1 MIIRDLKCADFRN
14 YEYLSLDFSPG
25 INVLYGDNAQG
36 KTNIL
41 EAIYVCATSR
51 SHRGTK
57 DREMI
62 RFDCEEG
69 HLRMTA
75 EKKEVPLRIDI
86 HLKKGRGKG
95 VAVNGMP
102 IRKLSELFGLVNVI
116 FFSPED
122 LSIVKNSPAER
133 RRFMDMELCQLD
145 PYYTYDLTN
154 YNKALMQRNKLL
166 KEMEGRPDLA
176 DTLSVWDEQLVKFGV
191 GVIRRRKEFIEEL
204 NVILEEVHT
213 SLTGGKEKLI
223 LQYRPNVV
231 SEEKFL
237 SSLRTGKIRDMGAGT
252 TLSGPHRDDMDFS
265 ANDIDVRHFGSQ
277 GQQRTAALS
286 LKLAEIE
293 LVKKKTGDFPVLLLD
308 DVFSELDAGR
318 QSHLLDHISRI
329 QTILTCTGMDEFVK
343 NNVRIDRKYFVENGT
358 VTE

>member
-1 MIIRDLKCADFRN
+1 MRFVAGYVAFLVAF
-14 YEYLSLDFSPG
+14 G
-25 INVLYGDNAQG
+25 ICDAVWL
-36 KTNIL
+36 
-41 EAIYVCATSR
+41 
-51 SHRGTK
+51 GT
-57 DREMI
+57 
-62 RFDCEEG
+62 
-69 HLRMTA
+69 MTA
-75 EKKEVPLRIDI
+75 RLYRPALGDLIVEQVRYVPAALFYFGFPLGVLHFAVMPALRDGNAGAA
-86 HLKKGRGKG
+86 L
-95 VAVNGMP
+95 VNGAL
-102 IRKLSELFGLVNVI
+102 IGL
-116 FFSPED
+116 
-122 LSIVKNSPAER
+122 LA
-133 RRFMDMELCQLD
+133 
-145 PYYTYDLTN
+145 YATYDLTN

-166 KEMEGRPDLA
+166 KEMEGHPDLA

-204 NVILEEVHT
+204 NGILEEVHT

-223 LQYRPNVV
+223 LQYRPNVL
-231 SEEKFL
+231 SEEKVL
-237 SSLRTGKIRDMGAGT
+237 SSLRTGQIRDMGAGPP
-252 TLSGPHRDDMDFS
+252 LSGPHRDDMDFS